1 MHLINKLKHL
11 WFISMK
17 YNAAVMIISSGIHY
31 IKDLIASVVEEDHI
45 KTNCSQMLKSGNF
58 LTYS

>member
-1 MHLINKLKHL
+1 
-11 WFISMK
+11 
-17 YNAAVMIISSGIHY
+17 MIISSGIHY

-58 LTYS
+58 LTYSEITHSTQMLSGKQLYSSIS